1 MYYVKFSNNSLL
13 SIIATVVVA
22 LSVVLL
28 VGSFTQYSFAFG
40 DYDFISEW
48 GEFGIM
54 TPGQFSYP
62 QFIAVDDDGNS
73 YIGDLGNKRIQKFS
87 STGEYITHWGQ
98 SGTSPGDFHH
108 PSGIAVNDNF
118 VYVADHDL
126 NKIQKFS
133 LNGTFVDQWGSFGTH
148 DGEFKSPNGIAL
160 DDNFIYVVDAENYRI
175 QKFTSDGKFVLS
187 FGSGG
192 MGPGQF
198 LAANGIAVDEQG
210 NVYVTDKGNRK
221 IEKFSSDGILIKSLS
236 FRGLNYVFSPTGITI
251 DPNGK
256 IFVVN
261 SGNDR
266 ILYLDQND
274 NLSLNIF
281 EQLGPYRTTFTMLT
295 DIAFGING
303 ELLVIDSAAHKVQSF
318 ETPFYVEP
326 KITEI
331 IEILEPEIIEGFS
344 YDEIDPTIMA
354 PSDLVL
360 NATGLFTHVS
370 IGDAIAVDNDS
381 GVKAIL
387 NNAPEEF
394 SLGVNKVTWIAFD
407 NAGNTAETY
416 QMITILA
423 CGNVHSDYNLIVGTS
438 EDDFLQGTS
447 ANDLIFGLDSNDFV
461 SGADGNDCIFG
472 GDGDDILYGN
482 NGDDTIYGNDGNDVL
497 KGHAGSDL
505 IYGQSGL
512 DVIDGGSNT
521 DRCNISDSQ
530 KDLIVNCEE

>member
-1 MYYVKFSNNSLL
+1 MVFSVILL
-13 SIIATVVVA
+13 AST
-22 LSVVLL
+22 
-28 VGSFTQYSFAFG
+28 FTQYSSALG

-98 SGTSPGDFHH
+98 SGTLPGDFHH
-108 PSGIAVNDNF
+108 PSGIAVNENF

-221 IEKFSSDGILIKSLS
+221 IEKFNSDGILITSLY
-236 FRGLNYVFSPTGITI
+236 FRGLNYIFSPTGITI

-261 SGNDR
+261 SDNDR

-274 NLSLNIF
+274 TLSLNVF
-281 EQLGPYRTTFTMLT
+281 EQLGPYRTTFTMPT

-331 IEILEPEIIEGFS
+331 TEILEPEIIEGFS
-344 YDEIDPTIMA
+344 SDEIDPTIMA

-360 NATGLFTHVS
+360 DATGLFTHVS
-370 IGDAIAVDNDS
+370 IGDAIAADNDS

-416 QMITILA
+416 QIITVLA
-423 CGNVHSDYNLIVGTS
+423 CGNVYSDYNMIVGTS
-438 EDDFLQGTS
+438 GDDSLRGTS
-447 ANDLIFGLDSNDFV
+447 TNDLIFGLGGNDIV
-461 SGADGNDCIFG
+461 SGASGNDCIFG
-472 GDGDDILYGN
+472 GDGNDIIYGN
-482 NGDDTIYGNDGNDVL
+482 EGDDTIYGAGGNDIL
-497 KGHAGSDL
+497 KGQSGRDVV
-505 IYGQSGL
+505 YGQLGL
-512 DVIDGGSNT
+512 DVIDGGSNF
-521 DRCNISDSQ
+521 DSCY
-530 KDLIVNCEE
+530 DLDNSNNDVIINCE